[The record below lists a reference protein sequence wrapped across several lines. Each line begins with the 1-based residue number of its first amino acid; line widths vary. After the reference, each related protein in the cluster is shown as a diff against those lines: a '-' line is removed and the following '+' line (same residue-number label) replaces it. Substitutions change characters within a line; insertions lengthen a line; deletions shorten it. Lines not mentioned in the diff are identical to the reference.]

1 MSAAASLILDVFRQ
15 ARASG
20 LTLTLFMVTLVA
32 AGVCLT
38 AVVVPTIDSTTA
50 QVSLGFGSYPVSTA
64 GNSPAAVAHL
74 HFILAGIVA
83 DTAGVLLAL
92 IWTAGFL
99 PSFLD
104 PSAASVMLAKPTSRL
119 RLFAARFFGVV
130 AYVALFAV
138 LFVSTTWLALGTR
151 TGVWSVNY
159 WLCVPLLIVHFAVFY
174 AFSALLAVVSRNATV
189 CIVGSIVF
197 WALCWAMN
205 YGRHALAGVRLEE
218 VQRASAGLGRIAD
231 LGYWI
236 MPKPADFSLILA
248 DVLNADQFATPW
260 MAFKAVREAGQ
271 FHPLAS
277 VFSSLAVGAVFLA
290 IAAYEFVHDEY

>member
-1 MSAAASLILDVFRQ
+1 MSAFAHIVRDVFRQ

-20 LTLTLFMVTLVA
+20 LTAVLLS
-32 AGVCLT
+32 LT
-38 AVVVPTIDSTTA
+38 AIAVVACLRMDWAPLEID
-50 QVSLGFGSYPVSTA
+50 
-64 GNSPAAVAHL
+64 PATGLVIPHTNVLPGVERAVAK
-74 HFILAGIVA
+74 FETTLAGIIA

-104 PSAASVMLAKPTSRL
+104 PTAASVMLSKPTSRTV
-119 RLFAARFFGVV
+119 LFAARWLGVII
-130 AYVALFAV
+130 YVTVFAILFIG
-138 LFVSTTWLALGTR
+138 TTWVAIGISSR
-151 TGVWSVNY
+151 FVWTPNY
-159 WLCVPLLIVHFAVFY
+159 WLCVPILVAHFAVFY

-248 DVLNADQFATPW
+248 DVLNAEQFAAPW

>member
-1 MSAAASLILDVFRQ
+1 MSAAANLILDVSRQ

-20 LTLTLFMVTLVA
+20 LSLTLLVVTILA
-32 AGVCLT
+32 AGLCLT
-38 AVVVPTIDSTTA
+38 AQVDPTSSA
-50 QVSLGFGSYPVSTA
+50 AELSLGFGSYSIATA
-64 GNSPAAVAHL
+64 ASPTAAVAHL

-99 PSFLD
+99 PTFLD
-104 PSAASVMLAKPTSRL
+104 PNAASVMLAKPTSRTVM
-119 RLFAARFFGVV
+119 FAARYSGVV
-130 AYVALFAV
+130 IYVGLFAT
-138 LFVSTTWLALGTR
+138 LFVAATWLALGAR

-159 WLCVPLLIVHFAVFY
+159 WQCVPLLVAHFAVFY

-205 YGRHALAGVRLEE
+205 YGRHALAGVQLEE
-218 VQRASAGLGRIAD
+218 VQRASAGLGRLVD
-231 LGYWI
+231 LSYWI
-236 MPKPADFSLILA
+236 MPKPADFCLILA
-248 DVLNADQFATPW
+248 DALGAEQFATPW
-260 MAFKAVREAGQ
+260 MAFKAVREAGH

-277 VFSSLAVGAVFLA
+277 VLSSLAVGAVFLA

>member
-20 LTLTLFMVTLVA
+20 LSLTLLIVTLVA
-32 AGVCLT
+32 AGFCLT
-38 AVVVPTIDSTTA
+38 AVVVPTNNSAATA
-50 QVSLGFGSYPVSTA
+50 LSLGFGSYPISTA
-64 GNSPAAVAHL
+64 ANSAAAVAHL

-104 PSAASVMLAKPTSRL
+104 PSAASVMLAKPTSRSL
-119 RLFAARFFGVV
+119 LFAARVFGVV
-130 AYVALFAV
+130 IYVGLFAM
-138 LFVSTTWLALGTR
+138 LFVATTWLALGAR

-159 WLCVPLLIVHFAVFY
+159 WLCVPLLVAHFAVFY

-218 VQRASAGLGRIAD
+218 VQRASAGLGRIAE

-248 DVLNADQFATPW
+248 DTLGAEQFATPW

-271 FHPLAS
+271 FHPLGS
-277 VFSSLAVGAVFLA
+277 VLSSLAVGAVFLA
-290 IAAYEFVHDEY
+290 IAAYEFVHDDY